1 MFAGFV
7 YCDNVYHGFCF
18 CSYAYVLP
26 SSEFIVSLVV
36 HAAMERV
43 PDDGETSPG
52 FECRLERERARSGE
66 YFGLWA
72 VALDCFVQVESDLWL
87 RSV

>member
-1 MFAGFV
+1 M
-7 YCDNVYHGFCF
+7 
-18 CSYAYVLP
+18 
-26 SSEFIVSLVV
+26 V

-72 VALDCFVQVESDLWL
+72 VALDCFAQVESDLWL
-87 RSV
+87 RSVYVGFSETDDVGIQIVHVVENGV

>member
-1 MFAGFV
+1 M
-7 YCDNVYHGFCF
+7 
-18 CSYAYVLP
+18 
-26 SSEFIVSLVV
+26 V
-36 HAAMERV
+36 HAAMEQV

-72 VALDCFVQVESDLWL
+72 VALDSSSLPHALETALL
-87 RSV
+87 RRRSGLTLVVAAAPRAAPPRSS